1 ESTIPQF
8 LLLAVGLLGQVRYLP
23 GGDVILPEGDAV
35 STVGRG
41 YGILLRCGGTGE
53 SLWLM
58 VF

>member
-1 ESTIPQF
+1 M
-8 LLLAVGLLGQVRYLP
+8 LAVGLLGQVRYLP
-23 GGDVILPEGDAV
+23 GDDVILPKGDAV

-41 YGILLRCGGTGE
+41 HGILLRCGGTGE